1 MVLSL
6 SEVVCALIKVFPV
19 HYRLCHFDAVFSY
32 TYLLTY
38 LLMRLPL
45 LVPLIIFK
53 FLCLLH
59 SSNIFAIFIILLLYS
74 RSLLY
79 FAIVLLLSTM
89 FFQLPLTYIN
99 PSSQLSSCSSLLC
112 LPAYL
117 IHQFDLQH
125 ICRRTKRWENVLW
138 RFVARLKQH
147 FYYANTGIKCYTNT
161 SRFQLNN
168 CANAHTYAGGS
179 LCSSMPRSFDGF
191 TLFAPPAAF
200 LSLTFYLRVYYN
212 EYQNDYGCTQEVLN
226 FKMF

>member
-1 MVLSL
+1 MNTHAFASLFSAQLQRFAHIVFSVKLTAHNFICVSLWWNSSFSTASLLGILYFFGKCFNMVLSL

-89 FFQLPLTYIN
+89 FF
-99 PSSQLSSCSSLLC
+99 
-112 LPAYL
+112 
-117 IHQFDLQH
+117 
-125 ICRRTKRWENVLW
+125 
-138 RFVARLKQH
+138 
-147 FYYANTGIKCYTNT
+147 
-161 SRFQLNN
+161 
-168 CANAHTYAGGS
+168 
-179 LCSSMPRSFDGF
+179 
-191 TLFAPPAAF
+191 
-200 LSLTFYLRVYYN
+200 
-212 EYQNDYGCTQEVLN
+212 
-226 FKMF
+226 